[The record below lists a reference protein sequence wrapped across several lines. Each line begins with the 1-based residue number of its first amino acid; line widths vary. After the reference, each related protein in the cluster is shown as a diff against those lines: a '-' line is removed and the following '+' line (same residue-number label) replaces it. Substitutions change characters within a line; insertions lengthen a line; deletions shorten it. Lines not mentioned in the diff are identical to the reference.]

1 MARPER
7 SAAAD
12 RVSPLVSHTDRPED
26 AGEIYAIKHEAYG
39 ELATRAYGQWNDA
52 FHREFTRGLVPFT
65 HMIEVDGTTEPE
77 PTVPCNIFC

>member
-1 MARPER
+1 MTLRP
-7 SAAAD
+7 A
-12 RVSPLVSHTDRPED
+12 TPED